1 MARKRIKSLAKEW
14 GVPLEDVIASTERL
28 KLAHAHTEASLLGP
42 DEADRVKA
50 DLDEQAHRNALLR
63 KETVVETS
71 AGTIVEKR
79 LNATVMRRRHAES
92 ASSPAGEAAQPFHF
106 ESQESAQEETFVS
119 PFMNESPQPQIDTP
133 VFQPPVEPA
142 VEAAI
147 PQTPVFTAPEVS
159 APQTNQEPHIEAPAA
174 EIHEAPHHVEAAL
187 MSEKLSEKKSEPAPA
202 EMHAGAP
209 AQREAEHAAATPA
222 RPAEAPR
229 EATRPAPSMR
239 EERRDFRRPEAN
251 RPRVETRPTQVAPS
265 STNGERRT
273 LNLTKTG
280 SHPAAPSLDDGQRG
294 PKVLGKIDLRA
305 KVVPAKPAAPT
316 GRTMGPG
323 GRPGQPAGRP
333 QAGAPQPQQ
342 QPEGPPP
349 EPSNK
354 PGAAGRALKKKKVV
368 KKDGGDFLAER
379 EIRGLRVPKKR
390 RALPGKEQRKTEITT
405 PRASKR
411 VVRIT
416 EGVTVG
422 DLGRS
427 MGVKAGDLIRKLM
440 DLGQMATLNQVLDV
454 DTASLLA
461 SEFGYTVE
469 NVAFDVEQAIEEA
482 PAEHEEAGELLPRP
496 PVVTI
501 MGHVDH
507 GKTSLLDAIRS
518 AKVTEEEYGGI
529 TQHIGAY
536 TVQVDGRTITF
547 VDTPGHEAFTSMR
560 ARGAKVTDIVVLVVA
575 ANEGP
580 MPQTIEALNH
590 ARAAKVPIIVAIN
603 KIDLPDANI
612 DNVKQ
617 KLTQIGLIPEDFGG
631 DAITVGVS
639 ARTKEGIDKL
649 LEMILLQADVME
661 LKANPNRPAKGTVV
675 ESQLDRGRG
684 PVATVLIQEGTLH
697 QGDPFV
703 CGVSY
708 GRVRAM
714 LNHLGQRLTEA
725 GPSTPVEIFGLSSV
739 PEPGTQ
745 FIGVAEEAK
754 ARQVAEFRRSR
765 QREGELQKTSR
776 VSLEDL
782 SQRMREGE
790 VKDLKVIIKGDVQG
804 SVEALQNALE
814 RLSTGEVKLQVIHA
828 SAGAISETDVTLA
841 SASKGLIIGFNI
853 RPEAKAAQLAEKEG
867 VEIRLYTVIYEA
879 IDDVREAMEGLL
891 APTFREKA
899 LGRAEVRKT
908 FNVPG
913 GTIAGSMVVDGKVT
927 RAGRAR
933 LVRDGRVVWEGK
945 IGSLKRFKDDARE
958 VTSGYECGI
967 GLENYNDVKPGDVIE
982 AFEMETVLRKLTQA
996 PRDGGR
1002 GSAQVEKQLPG

>member
-1 MARKRIKSLAKEW
+1 MARKRIKTLASEW
-14 GVPLEDVIASTERL
+14 GFPVEDLLAGCARL
-28 KLAHAHTEASLLGP
+28 KLGHTQSESSLLSP
-42 DEADRVKA
+42 EEADRLKA
-50 DLDEQAHRNALLR
+50 DLDDQAHRATILR
-63 KETVVETS
+63 RETVLETS
-71 AGTIVEKR
+71 SGKILEKR
-79 LNATVMRRRHAES
+79 LNATVMRRRHAE
-92 ASSPAGEAAQPFHF
+92 GGQAAADTPFHF
-106 ESQESAQEETFVS
+106 EIEENSDDSFTS
-119 PFMNESPQPQIDTP
+119 PFLADSPTESETP
-133 VFQPPVEPA
+133 VMFDSEHHADTPA
-142 VEAAI
+142 VEPHRVPEPVAVKPEPEIEEIGEADYEAHPPEAAAVHLKDLE
-147 PQTPVFTAPEVS
+147 PELEPEHQTLRPEPEPPPVV
-159 APQTNQEPHIEAPAA
+159 
-174 EIHEAPHHVEAAL
+174 VEAA
-187 MSEKLSEKKSEPAPA
+187 PAP
-202 EMHAGAP
+202 
-209 AQREAEHAAATPA
+209 EAA
-222 RPAEAPR
+222 
-229 EATRPAPSMR
+229 
-239 EERRDFRRPEAN
+239 
-251 RPRVETRPTQVAPS
+251 
-265 STNGERRT
+265 
-273 LNLTKTG
+273 
-280 SHPAAPSLDDGQRG
+280 PAAPSSRFGYRTDRVRPAETADRGSINLTRGSQTGPTLDDGQKG
-294 PKVLGKIDLRA
+294 PKVLGKIDLRPKA
-305 KVVPAKPAAPT
+305 PPPRPASPGSRTAAGAPSARPGLT
-316 GRTMGPG
+316 GRF
-323 GRPGQPAGRP
+323 
-333 QAGAPQPQQ
+333 APQPQPA
-342 QPEGPPP
+342 QPADGMPQVPPDQLA
-349 EPSNK
+349 K
-354 PGAAGRALKKKKVV
+354 PGGGRGIKKKKVV
-368 KKDGGDFLAER
+368 KKGSTDLAAER
-379 EIRGLRVPKKR
+379 EMRGLRVPKKR

-405 PRASKR
+405 PKASKR

-427 MGVKAGDLIRKLM
+427 MGVKAGDLIKKLM
-440 DLGQMATLNQVLDV
+440 ELGQMATLNQVLDV
-454 DTASLLA
+454 DTATLLA
-461 SEFGYTVE
+461 GEFGYSVE
-469 NVAFDVEQAIEEA
+469 NVSFDAEQVIEEA
-482 PAEHEEAGELLPRP
+482 PEEAVTGEMVTRP
-496 PVVTI
+496 PVVTV

-507 GKTSLLDAIRS
+507 GKTSLLDAIRHTN
-518 AKVTEEEYGGI
+518 VTAREFGGI

-536 TVQVDGRTITF
+536 TVEANGRTIAF
-547 VDTPGHEAFTSMR
+547 VDTPGHEAFTAMR

-575 ANEGP
+575 ANEGV
-580 MPQTIEALNH
+580 MPQTQEAINH

-745 FIGVAEEAK
+745 FVGVAEEAK

-814 RLSTGEVKLQVIHA
+814 RMSTNEVKLQVIHA

-913 GTIAGSMVVDGKVT
+913 GTIAGSMVVDGKIT

-967 GLENYNDVKPGDVIE
+967 GLENYNDVKPGDVVE
-982 AFEMETVLRKLTQA
+982 AFEMETVLRKLTPP
-996 PRDGGR
+996 PREGR
-1002 GSAQVEKQLPG
+1002 GSAQVEKQLPT